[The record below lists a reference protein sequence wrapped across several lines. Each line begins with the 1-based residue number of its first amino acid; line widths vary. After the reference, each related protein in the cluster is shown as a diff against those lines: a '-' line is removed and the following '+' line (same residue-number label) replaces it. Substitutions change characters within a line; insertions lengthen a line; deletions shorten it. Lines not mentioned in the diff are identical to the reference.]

1 MINKKAL
8 IDVFTLLIVFWVSWY
23 FRSLFPVEFQ
33 GPFIVITTSIVAVI
47 ILKLRHL
54 SFNDIGLIKRNADKV
69 FAKEVIFVAVLIFA
83 VQFIGILITTMLFG
97 SPEAGNAVTSQPKT
111 VIGFLLDNIFVVWII
126 TGFGEE
132 FIFRGIILNRLNA
145 VFANHYHKFII
156 YVISGIQALWFGAG
170 HQSQGISGMI
180 TAGLIGFALG
190 IYILKNPKRGLW
202 PLIIAHGLIDTIV
215 LTIYFIK

>member
-1 MINKKAL
+1 MHKKAI
-8 IDVFTLLIVFWVSWY
+8 IDVFILLIVFWVSWY
-23 FRSLFPVEFQ
+23 FRTLFPAEFQ
-33 GPFIVITTSIVAVI
+33 GSFIVITTSIAAFV

-54 SFNDIGLIKRNADKV
+54 SFSDIGLIKRSTDKV

-83 VQFIGILITTMLFG
+83 VQFIGILITTTLFG
-97 SPEAGNAVTSQPKT
+97 SPEVGNAVTSQPKT
-111 VIGFLLDNIFVVWII
+111 IIGFLLDNIFVVWII

-132 FIFRGIILNRLNA
+132 FIFRGILLSRLQTIFN
-145 VFANHYHKFII
+145 NLKSNSTLYL
-156 YVISGIQALWFGAG
+156 ISGIQAIWFGIG

-190 IYILKNPKRGLW
+190 IYLLKNSKRGLW